1 MSPSLL
7 PALLV
12 GRGHNRV
19 AAITAMIIL
28 CEENDIDVVH
38 ESRLDVAVNEE
49 VGENGPHTLDCST
62 AGLSERGQA
71 FEQT

>member
-1 MSPSLL
+1 
-7 PALLV
+7 
-12 GRGHNRV
+12 
-19 AAITAMIIL
+19 MIIL

-62 AGLSERGQA
+62 AGLNEDKLASKLNPGRDWSSRVVLT
-71 FEQT
+71 FPKVDN